1 MCLVHQRDYGCV
13 EDDCWFTRE
22 ITGRGCVVGSPERLR
37 VEDVLLVHQR
47 DYGCVEDVLLVHQRD
62 YGCVED
68 VLLVHQRDYG

>member
-1 MCLVHQRDYGCV
+1 MC
-13 EDDCWFTRE
+13 CWFTRE

-47 DYGCVEDVLLVHQRD
+47 DYGCVGR
-62 YGCVED
+62 GCVVGSPERLRVED

>member
-1 MCLVHQRDYGCV
+1 MC
-13 EDDCWFTRE
+13 CWFTRE

-47 DYGCVEDVLLVHQRD
+47 DYGCVEDVLLVDQRD

-68 VLLVHQRDYG
+68 VLLLHQRDYG